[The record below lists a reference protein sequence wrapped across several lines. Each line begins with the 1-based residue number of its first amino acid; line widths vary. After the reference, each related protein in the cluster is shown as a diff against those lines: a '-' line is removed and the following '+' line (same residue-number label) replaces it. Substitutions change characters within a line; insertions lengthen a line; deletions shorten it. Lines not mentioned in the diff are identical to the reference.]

1 MYSIEGPAGVGEYAR
16 RGLRGL
22 GVFRV
27 IRERYVLAV
36 GKVSPPFPE
45 SEKKGDDVRRR
56 PLSE

>member
-16 RGLRGL
+16 RGLCGS

-27 IRERYVLAV
+27 IRERYVLALS
-36 GKVSPPFPE
+36 KVSPPFPE
-45 SEKKGDDVRRR
+45 SETKRDDVRRR